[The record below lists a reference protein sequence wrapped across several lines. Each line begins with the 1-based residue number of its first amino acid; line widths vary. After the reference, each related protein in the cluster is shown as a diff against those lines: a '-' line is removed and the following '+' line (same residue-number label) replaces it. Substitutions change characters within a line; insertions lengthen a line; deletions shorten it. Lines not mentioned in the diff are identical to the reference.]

1 MSTYTTEVIRTS
13 ELSKSYQGANVLH
26 PLNLRVARHAIC
38 GFLGPNGAGKST
50 TIKLLLGLTRPTGG
64 SATIFGKDSVRDSVA
79 IREKV
84 GYLAQDP
91 RYYDHMSARETL
103 RFTARCFYEGP
114 SRAVEERITETLD
127 LVGLSAK
134 ADRPIKGF
142 SGGERQRLGIAQA
155 QVNHPDLL
163 ILDEPAAALDPMGRR
178 DVLAVME
185 RLRQHTTIF
194 YSTHILEDV
203 QRVSDSVAILN
214 HGQLVAQAPIAD
226 LLNGNGDIAYTL
238 TLRGAVDAAR
248 TRIAGQPWVASV
260 DAEQAAPPE
269 LRGATTLQIR
279 VTDAQAAEA
288 RLLRLALDDPD
299 TTVVAFDRTRQ
310 NLEAIFLQIVEGG
323 APTGNPAT
331 HARATH
337 AS

>member
-1 MSTYTTEVIRTS
+1 
-13 ELSKSYQGANVLH
+13 
-26 PLNLRVARHAIC
+26 VARHSIF
-38 GFLGPNGAGKST
+38 GFLGPKGAGKST
-50 TIKLLLGLTRPTGG
+50 TIKLLLGLAKPTGG
-64 SATIFGKDSVRDSVA
+64 SATIFGQDSVRDSVA

-103 RFTARCFYEGP
+103 RFAARFFYRGP
-114 SRAVEERITETLD
+114 KRAIEERIAETLD
-127 LVGLSAK
+127 LVGLADK

-155 QVNHPDLL
+155 QINHPDLL

-185 RLRQHTTIF
+185 RLRKHTTVF

-214 HGQLVAQAPIAD
+214 HGQLVAQAPIAE
-226 LLNGNGDIAYTL
+226 LLNGSSGITYTLAMRGDIA
-238 TLRGAVDAAR
+238 AAR
-248 TRIAGQPWVASV
+248 ARIASQPWVASV
-260 DAEQAAPPE
+260 AADTTAD
-269 LRGATTLQIR
+269 RGMSGGDHSTLQVR
-279 VTDAQAAEA
+279 VTDAAAAEA
-288 RLLRLALDDPD
+288 RLLRLLLDDPHM
-299 TTVVAFDRTRQ
+299 TVIEFGRTKQ

-323 APTGNPAT
+323 AKNGS
-331 HARATH
+331 HA
-337 AS
+337 